1 MADKQFLIFCDE
13 SEASGR
19 YFSNFYGGLLVGSS
33 QYQRVTKKLN
43 TLKKSLNL
51 HGEVKWSKVTGPYLQ
66 KYEALVKC
74 LFHELRQGHLKM
86 RIMFRQNTHVATG
99 LTDDQIEGPYF
110 RLYYQFITHAFGFQH
125 RVEGSSRASLRLFFD
140 SFPATREE
148 AQQFKGFIHGL
159 GTKRAGVSSPDPAGA
174 AIQRLHSRFGTVARI
189 SRGKCL
195 SESGRHRRGEI
206 ARACA
211 APDARHC
218 SGFGKFQAEQSAQRK
233 AARFT
238 AARQTY
244 GSEGEAL
251 QAYPVRNSLTL
262 PSFEHRHFN
271 GNARRRT
278 PTLGPCL
285 QALAFH
291 PE

>member
-110 RLYYQFITHAFGFQH
+110 RLYYQFIKHAFGFQH

-159 GTKRAGVSSPDPAGA
+159 GQSPEFREGNVFLKAEDIAEVRSHEHVLLQMLDIVLGSVNFRLNNLHKEKPPGSRRRGKR
-174 AIQRLHSRFGTVARI
+174 TVAKEKLYKLI
-189 SRGKCL
+189 L
-195 SESGRHRRGEI
+195 SEIHSLYPRLNIGISTGTPGGAPQRWGHAYRHWRFI
-206 ARACA
+206 
-211 APDARHC
+211 P
-218 SGFGKFQAEQSAQRK
+218 SKFRYDGALSKKGGPAQ
-233 AARFT
+233 
-238 AARQTY
+238 
-244 GSEGEAL
+244 
-251 QAYPVRNSLTL
+251 
-262 PSFEHRHFN
+262 
-271 GNARRRT
+271 
-278 PTLGPCL
+278 PT
-285 QALAFH
+285 
-291 PE
+291 